1 MCESNK
7 ETKVKIKEAMN
18 NLKGLT
24 DHELL
29 ALKKHTQAM
38 AWSIKKAGAITLIQA
53 EIERRLATRNPAD
66 YSMNMV
72 GTLGLVA
79 AGLIVG
85 DVAGEALKN
94 I

>member
-1 MCESNK
+1 
-7 ETKVKIKEAMN
+7 VKIKEAMN